1 MAELFN
7 EYVGYGVIGF
17 GERGKGKGERGKG
30 KGKREREKGKEK
42 TFTLYPVGELVEPLT
57 FSQNQIPS

>member
-1 MAELFN
+1 MGEMATQRGKERSPQYLS
-7 EYVGYGVIGF
+7 GF
-17 GERGKGKGERGKG
+17 GEKGKGGPLKGIRGRG
-30 KGKREREKGKEK
+30 KGKEK